1 MVGTPFEVNF
11 PGLLEEKVTSNSVSW
26 DEFVVPDRAA
36 MTASPLKDVGS
47 NLEII
52 CALWF
57 ETEVSDISCI

>member
-1 MVGTPFEVNF
+1 MVGTPFDVNF
-11 PGLLEEKVTSNSVSW
+11 PVLLEEKVTSNSVSW

-52 CALWF
+52 CAL
-57 ETEVSDISCI
+57 